1 MPSCSSLWP
10 DSERLESYRVH
21 LKSLGLPEKTQIHLL
36 YVARSLV
43 RYSGSEP
50 DRLQSWIR
58 KQVDRISFRQA
69 CRHIAGAR
77 KFLDFCGQPEMG
89 QLLDQVRS
97 CAHLVRALARPET
110 DWEQALHL
118 SRKAG
123 FESDIGGWLQ
133 AYLDYRSGR
142 HMKLGGWV
150 FSLRKLDRLAL
161 QAKVQR
167 PAQLTA
173 ELLQKFLTEGQSS
186 PSYHNT
192 KLSKL
197 RVLQRFLIS
206 RGVEFHL
213 PAGLGVQQPPF
224 RPHIFSLGEIGQIL
238 QVARSRGPRFR
249 WLGIEAIIYL
259 LYACGMRISE
269 PLGLRICDVDL
280 AAGTLFLNC
289 TKFYKQRWVPMGKG
303 AVRRLEAYWK
313 VRQTHFASSTGTDQ
327 PFFLNSHG
335 RALKRAIVEVE
346 FAKIV
351 RELAISS
358 RGSRAPRPHDLR
370 HTLAVHKMYQW
381 YAEGKDVQNKLPL
394 LSAYLGHDR
403 LHHTEVYL
411 HLTEDLIRQAGR
423 NFQRSFE
430 DLVGHWRP
438 ML

>member
-1 MPSCSSLWP
+1 MPSFSKPWP
-10 DSERLESYRVH
+10 ASELLEPYRVH
-21 LKSLGLPEKTQIHLL
+21 LERLGLPGKRQIHLL
-36 YVARSLV
+36 FVARSLI
-43 RYSGSEP
+43 RHKGSGP
-50 DRLQSWIR
+50 NRLRTWIR
-58 KQVDRISFRQA
+58 KQVDRVSFRQA

-89 QLLDQVRS
+89 QLLDQVNS
-97 CAHLVRALARPET
+97 CANLVRALASPEMG
-110 DWEQALHL
+110 WEQALHL
-118 SRKAG
+118 SRKAS
-123 FESDIGGWLQ
+123 FESPIGPWLQ

-150 FSLRKLDRLAL
+150 FTLRKLDRLAL
-161 QAKVQR
+161 QAKVQH
-167 PAQLTA
+167 PAQLTV
-173 ELLQKFLTEGQSS
+173 ELLQKFLTERQSA

-213 PAGLGVQQPPF
+213 PAGLGIQEPPF

-238 QVARSRGPRFR
+238 QVAQSRAHRFR
-249 WLGIEAIIYL
+249 WLGIETILYL

-280 AAGTLFLNC
+280 AAGTLFINC
-289 TKFYKQRWVPMGKG
+289 TKFYKQRWVPVGKG
-303 AVRRLEAYWK
+303 SVRRLKAYWK
-313 VRQTHFASSTGTDQ
+313 FRQSHFPSSTAADQ
-327 PFFLNSHG
+327 PFFLNSQG
-335 RALKRAIVEVE
+335 RAFKRAIVEVE

-351 RELAISS
+351 KELALPS
-358 RGSRAPRPHDLR
+358 RGTRAPRPHDLR

-381 YAEGKDVQNKLPL
+381 YAEGKDVQNKLPQ

-423 NFQRSFE
+423 NFQQSFE
-430 DLVGHWRP
+430 QLVGHWRP
-438 ML
+438 CP